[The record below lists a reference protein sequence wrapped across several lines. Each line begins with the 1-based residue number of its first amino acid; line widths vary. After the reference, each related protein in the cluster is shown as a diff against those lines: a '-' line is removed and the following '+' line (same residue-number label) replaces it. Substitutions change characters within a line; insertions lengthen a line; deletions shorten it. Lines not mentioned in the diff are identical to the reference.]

1 MVGGRPPRGRGGGSG
16 LPRSVALQ
24 GNPSGTPYQSNDGTP
39 QWAYTVERLSGR
51 LGEDLKGG
59 KGPEPLLEWLKTVS
73 EAMALEEAG
82 QPVDSELLERL
93 EILRRGAVPF
103 MEGGS

>member
-1 MVGGRPPRGRGGGSG
+1 M
-16 LPRSVALQ
+16 
-24 GNPSGTPYQSNDGTP
+24 
-39 QWAYTVERLSGR
+39 
-51 LGEDLKGG
+51 KGG